1 MFFGEINNVNA
12 QLVLEIYIASFFLS
26 YPIFDRKKG
35 FIWKYLLLTVIFIT
49 LGYFFP
55 TYWDS
60 NPFLTT
66 FYWTFMY
73 GTLLLFSLPALLLCF
88 KMNFYNAVLVCLS
101 SYLIHHINNIFASIF
116 TDSISMFTNIDGI
129 PFQIIKWSIAFVSIL
144 FTYFI
149 FFHFYRLQ
157 RKASLQLTF
166 NNKQL
171 VFFAFVV
178 IIFTIII
185 SSGVRVFYYVSDI
198 KTLFL
203 IGLISNF
210 ASCLILVILFFF
222 FLKHNHIQQ
231 ELEIEK
237 RLMKE
242 RKEQYELSK
251 ENIDSL
257 NIKFHDLKYRVALLT
272 SSNEAISKDSLKD
285 IYRDIDVYEALA
297 KTGNK
302 ALDIVLTQYAL
313 RSENNHIKFTS
324 IADGKALSFMSDYDI
339 YVLFG
344 NAITNAI
351 EATSKLEN
359 EEKRLISLIMKR
371 KGNVLYIELE
381 NFFKKEDFIIKNGL
395 LQTSKSDKEYHGF
408 GMKSMENIVHKYDGV
423 MSFKIDNDIFHLLI
437 TFTLKDENTTN

>member
-1 MFFGEINNVNA
+1 
-12 QLVLEIYIASFFLS
+12 
-26 YPIFDRKKG
+26 
-35 FIWKYLLLTVIFIT
+35 
-49 LGYFFP
+49 
-55 TYWDS
+55 
-60 NPFLTT
+60 
-66 FYWTFMY
+66 
-73 GTLLLFSLPALLLCF
+73 
-88 KMNFYNAVLVCLS
+88 
-101 SYLIHHINNIFASIF
+101 
-116 TDSISMFTNIDGI
+116 
-129 PFQIIKWSIAFVSIL
+129 
-144 FTYFI
+144 
-149 FFHFYRLQ
+149 
-157 RKASLQLTF
+157 
-166 NNKQL
+166 
-171 VFFAFVV
+171 
-178 IIFTIII
+178 
-185 SSGVRVFYYVSDI
+185 
-198 KTLFL
+198 
-203 IGLISNF
+203 
-210 ASCLILVILFFF
+210 
-222 FLKHNHIQQ
+222 
-231 ELEIEK
+231 
-237 RLMKE
+237 MKE

-272 SSNEAISKDSLKD
+272 SSNETISKDSLKD

-313 RSENNHIKFTS
+313 RSENYHIKFTS

-381 NFFKKEDFIIKNGL
+381 NFFKKEDFIMKNGL

-437 TFTLKDENTTN
+437 TFTLKDETTTN